1 MKTDEIEMILNIL
14 SEQQLEEL
22 YDIVGIEPLYL
33 SQLMKI
39 IRDRRLN
46 KELEKEC
53 CFMNIARKFRVSR
66 ATVYRKSKKA
76 NNTSHNC

>member
-1 MKTDEIEMILNIL
+1 MKTHEIEKILSIL

-33 SQLMKI
+33 PQLMKI

-53 CFMNIARKFRVSR
+53 CFTKIARKFRVSR
-66 ATVYRKSKKA
+66 ATVYRRSKKA
-76 NNTSHNC
+76 NNSSHKC

>member
-1 MKTDEIEMILNIL
+1 MKTNEIEKILKILN
-14 SEQQLEEL
+14 EKQVEEL

-46 KELEKEC
+46 EELEKEC
-53 CFMNIARKFRVSR
+53 CFMKIARKFGVSR
-66 ATVYRKSKKA
+66 ATVYRKSKK
-76 NNTSHNC
+76 SK

>member
-1 MKTDEIEMILNIL
+1 MKINEIEMILNIL
-14 SEQQLEEL
+14 SEKQVEEL

-53 CFMNIARKFRVSR
+53 CFMKIARKFGVSS
-66 ATVYRKSKKA
+66 ATVYRKSKK
-76 NNTSHNC
+76 SKQHIS